1 MKVDSMKQLK
11 HAIETVERAGYQHR
25 LGLAN
30 DVSDT
35 LAQLAGEL
43 HWIVRNEGE
52 TRA

>member
-1 MKVDSMKQLK
+1 MRPESLKQLK

-25 LGLAN
+25 LGLLS

-43 HWIVRNEGE
+43 HWIVAHE
-52 TRA
+52 TKSE

>member
-1 MKVDSMKQLK
+1 MRPESLKQLK

-25 LGLAN
+25 LGLLS

-43 HWIVRNEGE
+43 HWIVGNETKSE
-52 TRA
+52 